1 MKSSQGRRILI
12 PVRTTSTQQ
21 IYRGAAA
28 LILASVLNHFADR
41 ILGVKIEA
49 FPGNVLQYF
58 SPLLVV
64 DLFLVPFVCGVV
76 VSAIYGF
83 GGKWLACF
91 PPLIV
96 RVLSYIEIG
105 HISGAL
111 PPGATLIPLGWWG
124 FFVILAMESAML
136 GGVIGEVMIKRT
148 YGRTGGT
155 HAPRKA
161 VAKQAGPIQR

>member
-1 MKSSQGRRILI
+1 M
-12 PVRTTSTQQ
+12 RTTSSRQ

-28 LILASVLNHFADR
+28 LILAAVSNHFADR
-41 ILGVKIEA
+41 ILGVKIEV

-64 DLFLVPFVCGVV
+64 DLFLVPFLGGVL
-76 VSAIYGF
+76 VSVIYGF

-96 RVLSYIEIG
+96 RMLSYIEIS
-105 HISGAL
+105 HITGAL
-111 PPGATLIPLGWWG
+111 PPGAALIPLGWWG
-124 FFVILAMESAML
+124 FFVILAMESGML

-148 YGRTGGT
+148 YGRTGRTRARG
-155 HAPRKA
+155 KA
-161 VAKQAGPIQR
+161 VAKQAGSIQR